1 MQISPLYGPE
11 SKEESYLEKANEII
25 NRLMIKTELQEWN
38 GNYIMEGLPK
48 NEKIR
53 KYLLDFLPEDQV
65 ATDDISRVM
74 NSYGK
79 SSIEILRA
87 RIGNSKEPVDAVVYP
102 DYETV
107 ENLVKNV
114 DSRKYQL
121 VPVGGATCVTGA
133 LEPVKGKIRVSINTR
148 NFRRVELKENY
159 ILMGSGLTGREAESI
174 ANEYGFTLGNFPES
188 FEHSTL
194 GGWVA
199 TKAIGQESNQYGG
212 IENLLV
218 GIRMIGSNGYFR
230 DEFVPRNSEGI
241 DVRELA
247 IGSEGRMGLIT
258 DVAFKIQKKPE
269 RTYFKSYFFKNYEEG
284 IKGLSKMRFH
294 PSIVRLSD
302 EVETS
307 IALDGEFNSMPEKIF
322 EKYLKVRNVR
332 NGSILIIANNSYE
345 TDEKPEKATYAG
357 SIPAR
362 KWYRERYSRPVLGNI
377 LWKRGLIPD
386 TLETSTTWNGLYG
399 IHIAVK
405 QRFAEIMIEEGGHG
419 IIMSHIS
426 HIYSAG
432 ACIYFSFI
440 IWRKERQ
447 MDLLNKVRDGIL
459 QEFVRN
465 GCAIS
470 HHHGPGKYLEKY
482 LDPNIINIRNRM
494 SDPLFS
500 EV

>member
-1 MQISPLYGPE
+1 TNKIV
-11 SKEESYLEKANEII
+11 
-25 NRLMIKTELQEWN
+25 NRLMIKTDLQEWN
-38 GNYIMEGLPK
+38 GNYIMKDLPK

-53 KYLLDFLPEDQV
+53 KYLLEFLPEGQV

-87 RIGNSKEPVDAVVYP
+87 RMGNSNEPVDAVVYP

-107 ENLVKNV
+107 ENLVKNA

-121 VPVGGATCVTGA
+121 VPVGGTTCVTGA

-159 ILMGSGLTGREAESI
+159 VLMGSGLTGREAESI
-174 ANEYGFTLGNFPES
+174 LNEYELTLGNFPES

-212 IENLLV
+212 IENLVV

-230 DEFVPRNSEGI
+230 DEFAPRNSEGI

-269 RTYFKSYFFKNYEEG
+269 RTHFKSYFFKNYEEG

-307 IALDGEFNSMPEKIF
+307 IALDGEFNSMP
-322 EKYLKVRNVR
+322 
-332 NGSILIIANNSYE
+332 
-345 TDEKPEKATYAG
+345 
-357 SIPAR
+357 
-362 KWYRERYSRPVLGNI
+362 
-377 LWKRGLIPD
+377 
-386 TLETSTTWNGLYG
+386 
-399 IHIAVK
+399 
-405 QRFAEIMIEEGGHG
+405 
-419 IIMSHIS
+419 
-426 HIYSAG
+426 
-432 ACIYFSFI
+432 
-440 IWRKERQ
+440 
-447 MDLLNKVRDGIL
+447 
-459 QEFVRN
+459 
-465 GCAIS
+465 
-470 HHHGPGKYLEKY
+470 
-482 LDPNIINIRNRM
+482 
-494 SDPLFS
+494 
-500 EV
+500 